1 VGSGIRPISELPLYV
16 VPDAA
21 VRRPKPDDT
30 NHLEPAPPK
39 SNERR
44 YQGLPAGGGATPA
57 VILHGWTSL
66 EIIHHV
72 LLEPLDARDR
82 FDRWWRDAPHE
93 LHVGRSHIR
102 LDESRP
108 PELAMRIV
116 RGRAWLHA
124 LPPSFAVELEL
135 ASWGRTHTA
144 MYLRPTNKFLIAPSA
159 RRRRAWFAL
168 GHAAVDQIRDAV
180 LTASGQPA
188 SG

>member
-1 VGSGIRPISELPLYV
+1 MRPISELPLYV
-16 VPDAA
+16 VADETE
-21 VRRPKPDDT
+21 RRPKPRDA
-30 NHLEPAPPK
+30 NPPEPSSPK
-39 SNERR
+39 QPERR

-82 FDRWWRDAPHE
+82 FDGWWRDAPHE
-93 LHVGRSHIR
+93 LHVGRSRIR

-116 RGRAWLHA
+116 RGRVYLHG
-124 LPPSFAVELEL
+124 LPPSLAVEMEL
-135 ASWGRTHTA
+135 AGWGRTHAA

-159 RRRRAWFAL
+159 RRRRAWFAV
-168 GHAAVDQIRDAV
+168 GHAAVDQIRDAI
-180 LTASGQPA
+180 LAL
-188 SG
+188 